1 MPGMAVIRQCV
12 TVCGTVQGVG
22 FRPLVW
28 RLARRHGLAGWVAN
42 EAAAVRIDVQGPAA
56 AVDAFLDELAAAPPP
71 LAVVT
76 RFDREPLPVD
86 PNRSAGFSIR
96 LAAAPAAGGPS
107 AAVVLPPDTAS
118 CPACLADVED
128 PGNRRHRY
136 PFTSCTDC
144 GPRFTIVRS
153 MPYERPHTTMA
164 AFTMCRDC
172 AAEYADPH
180 DRRFHAQP
188 NACAACGP
196 SAWFTTAA
204 DVGGI
209 ARSRAAARC
218 LGDAAVAAVR
228 HRLRAGDIVAVK
240 GLGGFHLMCDATSGT
255 AVARLRARKRRGGR
269 PLAVMV
275 VDAATAGR
283 VGVVDGE
290 ARRIL
295 ESPERPIV
303 LVPKRP
309 GGGGLAAAVAPD
321 NDFVG
326 LMLPAL
332 PLQHLLCAG
341 MPPLVATSGNLA
353 EEPIAHDNADAADR
367 LAALADG
374 FLMHDREIVV
384 PCDDSVVRCVAG
396 AMLPLRRS
404 RGFVPRPLRL
414 TAPGPAVLAV
424 GGELSTTLCYAR
436 GAEAIPSQHVGDVA
450 NAETLAALDRTA
462 AHLLALS
469 GGGLEAVACDLH
481 PGSLSAAW
489 ARRFAAD
496 RRLPCVPVQHHEA
509 HLASLLAE
517 QARADMPVLGVC
529 FDGTGFGRDRTIQG
543 GEFLVAPAGLAGGFR
558 RGAHLATFPLP
569 GGDAAIRH
577 PWRTALAVLHAAGCE
592 WSPVLAP
599 VAAAAPAAVAV
610 LRRQCATGFLCTPT
624 SSMGRLFDA
633 VAAVAGVRQS
643 IEYEAEA
650 ALCLEALAGGVAG
663 GVEAYPFPVEAGD
676 PLELQ
681 WRPLVRAVVA
691 DVRGGVAA
699 AVIAARFHETV
710 AAAIATVCGRLRAA
724 TGIATVGL
732 TGGVFQNAVLVRRAV
747 AALEAAGFAVL
758 LHGRV
763 PPNDGGLAV
772 GQAVLAR
779 QALAAAPAAVSG
791 N

>member
-1 MPGMAVIRQCV
+1 MQGMAVTRQRV
-12 TVCGTVQGVG
+12 TVRGTVQGVG
-22 FRPLVW
+22 FRPFVW
-28 RLARRHGLAGWVAN
+28 RLARRHGLAGWVVN
-42 EAAAVRIDVQGPAA
+42 EAAAVRIDVQGPTASL
-56 AVDAFLDELAAAPPP
+56 DAFLADLVSAPPP

-76 RFDREPLPVD
+76 RIEREPLPLD
-86 PNRSAGFSIR
+86 PARSADFSMR
-96 LAAAPAAGGPS
+96 VASPGPAADAPAA
-107 AAVVLPPDTAS
+107 VLPPDTAT

-128 PGNRRHRY
+128 PRNRRHGY
-136 PFTSCTDC
+136 PFTNCTEC
-144 GPRFTIVRS
+144 GPRFTIVQAV
-153 MPYERPHTTMA
+153 PYERSRTTMA
-164 AFTMCRDC
+164 AFTMCPAC

-196 SAWFTTAA
+196 AVWFTTVA
-204 DVGGI
+204 DAGGI
-209 ARSRAAARC
+209 ARSRAAATC
-218 LGDAAVAAVR
+218 VGAAAIDAVR
-228 HRLRAGDIVAVK
+228 QRLRAGDVVAVK
-240 GLGGFHLMCDATSGT
+240 GLGGFHLMCDATSAP

-283 VGVVDGE
+283 IGVVDAD
-290 ARRIL
+290 ARRLL

-303 LVPKRP
+303 LVPKRAD
-309 GGGGLAAAVAPD
+309 GGGLAAAVAPD

-326 LMLPAL
+326 LLLPAL
-332 PLQHLLCAG
+332 PLQHVLCVG

-353 EEPIAHDNADAADR
+353 EEPIAHDNADAAAR
-367 LAALADG
+367 LAPLADG
-374 FLMHDREIVV
+374 FLMHDRDIVT

-396 AMLPLRRS
+396 AVMPLRRS
-404 RGFVPRPLRL
+404 RGFVPRPVQL

-424 GGELSTTLCYAR
+424 GGEFKATLCYAR
-436 GAEAIPSQHVGDVA
+436 GAEAILSQHVGDVGS
-450 NAETLAALDRTA
+450 AETLAALDRVA
-462 AHLLALS
+462 GHLLGLC
-469 GGGLEAVACDLH
+469 GGTPDAVACDLH

-489 ARRFAAD
+489 ARRFAAN
-496 RRLPCVPVQHHEA
+496 RGLPCLPVQHHEA
-509 HLASLLAE
+509 HVASLLAD
-517 QARADMPVLGVC
+517 QAVVDLPLLGVC

-577 PWRTALAVLHAAGCE
+577 PWRTALAVLHGAGCD
-592 WSPVLAP
+592 WSPTLPP
-599 VAAAAPAAVAV
+599 VAAAAPAAIAI

-633 VAAVAGVRQS
+633 VAALAGVRQS

-650 ALCLEALAGGVAG
+650 ALCLEALAARVAG
-663 GVEAYPFPVEAGD
+663 PATAYPFPVEDGD
-676 PLELQ
+676 PLRLE

-691 DVRGGVAA
+691 DVRGGVEA

-710 AAAIATVCGRLRAA
+710 VGAIATACTRLRAA
-724 TGIATVGL
+724 TGISTVGL
-732 TGGVFQNAVLVRRAV
+732 TGGVFQNVILVRRAV

-779 QALAAAPAAVSG
+779 RALPPG
-791 N
+791 P